1 MVHLYMQSIYAGQRP
16 PCGDTPRPLRQP
28 EAHQHHPTPK
38 PLPSHHQAA
47 RSLPHRFQLSDAA
60 DLVALSGGKTTF
72 CGGGVINPNLNKIK
86 LHASRKGGQDLDV
99 FHNQYYFFV
108 ALNRTLGV
116 FSSDQGLVTQDPET
130 RNLVLTYARS
140 QEQWKISMQK
150 HSRGHAE
157 QLQTPRQYH

>member
-1 MVHLYMQSIYAGQRP
+1 MP
-16 PCGDTPRPLRQP
+16 P
-28 EAHQHHPTPK
+28 E
-38 PLPSHHQAA
+38 
-47 RSLPHRFQLSDAA
+47 
-60 DLVALSGGKTTF
+60 
-72 CGGGVINPNLNKIK
+72 
-86 LHASRKGGQDLDV
+86 KGGQDLDV

-157 QLQTPRQYH
+157 QRQTPRQYH